1 MVQDPATTLTNHS
14 RTLEH
19 VLRSLLHPQWCQ
31 GSCSAAKGDQP
42 LYIIRLNFCATN
54 IVAECEA
61 LVNALRMA
69 TELRIHRLYIR
80 GESKVI
86 VN

>member
-1 MVQDPATTLTNHS
+1 MYFDRSFTLNS
-14 RTLEH
+14 VRGVV
-19 VLRSLLHPQWCQ
+19 VLIS
-31 GSCSAAKGDQP
+31 AKGDRP